1 MAKLTIRLEIR
12 KDKMNQEG
20 KAPLS
25 CMISISQK
33 RKRLATEICIPPD
46 NWSKVDRKAIYIN
59 KREHGKLGL
68 IVPHSELLME
78 SDIERVNRQLEKI
91 KSRLNFIEDGF
102 RLNDTDYTIEDVFN
116 KYQASHPST
125 GIKSPEKTNQNLPTV
140 PEFIDTYIERNRA
153 SRATRSLGVY
163 SQLKNHLVAYEEWSG
178 TKVKFASIGLR
189 FFEEFQSYLIEERPT
204 INNNTIAK
212 QLSTLKTLLGY
223 ARKHGIEMNQS
234 YRDFTIKRQKL
245 EVITLTE
252 GEYQALKSVDLKGV
266 SRHEKARDIFIFLCA
281 TSMRFSDYNQFK
293 REHIKGTTIQ
303 LTMKKGSKPW
313 EIPLNPDSIAILE
326 KYKDLAE
333 PLPKISNQ
341 KLSKYIKEVCEIAGI
356 KEPVEIVRYKGAE
369 PIRTIFPKHQLIS
382 AHTGR
387 KTFCTLS
394 LERGGS
400 VETVMKWS
408 GHESYTSF
416 KRYVN
421 LSRTHSISEMERVW
435 GKTEIMKVV
444 G

>member
-1 MAKLTIRLEIR
+1 MAKLSIRFEIR
-12 KDKMNQEG
+12 QDKLNQDG
-20 KAPLS
+20 LAPIS
-25 CMISISQK
+25 CMISVSQK
-33 RKRLATEICIPPD
+33 RKRIAVEKSIPPL
-46 NWSKVDRKAIYIN
+46 NWDKSAQRATNVSKKQLSQL
-59 KREHGKLGL
+59 KLDL
-68 IVPHSELLME
+68 KHADLLME
-78 SDIERVNRQLEKI
+78 SDVDQVNVLLEKI
-91 KSRLNFIEDGF
+91 KSRLNFIETKF
-102 RLNDTDYTIEDVFN
+102 RMADQQYDVMDVY
-116 KYQASHPST
+116 KRYLAEAPST
-125 GIKSPEKTNQNLPTV
+125 GVKSVDTNKNLPTV

-153 SRATRSLGVY
+153 SRAPRSLCVY

-178 TKVKFASIGLR
+178 TKVKFSSIGLL

-266 SRHEKARDIFIFLCA
+266 SRHERARDIFIFLCA
-281 TSMRFSDYNQFK
+281 TSMRYSDYHQFK
-293 REHIKGTTIQ
+293 REHIKGSTIQ

-326 KYKDLAE
+326 KYHDLAE

-341 KLSKYIKEVCEIAGI
+341 KLSKYIKEVCEIAEI
-356 KEPVEIVRYKGAE
+356 NEPVEIVRFKGAE

-408 GHESYTSF
+408 GHESYASF

-421 LSRTHSISEMERVW
+421 LSRTHSLSEMERIW
-435 GKTEIMKVV
+435 GKTEILMVS
-444 G
+444 

>member
-1 MAKLTIRLEIR
+1 MAKLTIRFEIR
-12 KDKMNQEG
+12 QDKLNQEG
-20 KAPLS
+20 KAPIS

-33 RKRLATEICIPPD
+33 RKRLATEISLPPA
-46 NWSKVDRKAIYIN
+46 NWSKLSRRAIYIN

-68 IVPHSELLME
+68 SIPYSDLLME
-78 SDIERVNRQLEKI
+78 SDIERENSLLEKI

-102 RLNDTDYTIEDVFN
+102 RLNDIDYTVEDIFK
-116 KYQASHPST
+116 KYQESHPST
-125 GIKSPEKTNQNLPTV
+125 GIKSPEKVNHNIPTV
-140 PEFIDTYIERNRA
+140 PVFIDTYIERNKA
-153 SRATRSLGVY
+153 SRAKRSLGVY
-163 SQLKNHLVAYEEWSG
+163 SQLKNHLEAYGTWSG
-178 TKVKFASIGLR
+178 IKVTFEQINLS
-189 FFEEFQSYLIEERPT
+189 FFEEFQNYLIEERTT

-223 ARKHGIEMNQS
+223 ARKHGIVMDQS

-252 GEYQALKSVDLKGV
+252 GEYKALKSVDLKGV

-281 TSMRFSDYNQFK
+281 TSMRYSDYYQFK

-303 LTMKKGSKPW
+303 LTMKKGDKPW

-326 KYKDLAE
+326 KYKELAE

-341 KLSKYIKEVCEIAGI
+341 KLSEYIKEVCEVAKIN
-356 KEPVEIVRYKGAE
+356 ELVEIVRYKGAE
-369 PIRTIFPKHQLIS
+369 PIRTIYPKHQLVS

-408 GHESYTSF
+408 GHESYASF
-416 KRYVN
+416 KRYMN
-421 LSRTHSISEMERVW
+421 LSRTHSISEMARVW
-435 GKTEIMKVV
+435 GKASTMKV